1 VAVLME
7 EIGWDRDV
15 GSFFMSNR
23 FFVMM
28 RRTAAVTSKKSPE
41 VDAEVEV
48 AEIPCPVNS
57 GRRRIASGHC

>member
-1 VAVLME
+1 ME
-7 EIGWDRDV
+7 KIGWDRDV

-41 VDAEVEV
+41 VDAEVDAEVEV